1 MGLEGKIKKALEKVY
16 DPELGVDIVRL
27 GLVYGISEKDGKAR
41 VKMTLTSPA
50 CPLGAF
56 ILASAKKA
64 VESIEGIKEA
74 DIELVW
80 EPAWTPEKMDKETRK
95 KLGV

>member
-1 MGLEGKIKKALEKVY
+1 MTLEKQIKEALKKVY
-16 DPELGVDIVRL
+16 DPELGVDIVSL
-27 GLVYGISEKDGKAR
+27 GLIYGISEKDGKAK
-41 VKMTLTSPA
+41 VKMTLTSPT

-64 VESIEGIKEA
+64 VENIDGIKEA

-80 EPAWTPEKMDKETRK
+80 EPAWTPERMDKETRK